1 MKTSSGTLLCFFLA
15 LASPSAWAAN
25 YHVYKKFDAISHSNQ
40 LKPCRH
46 HGCTC
51 APMDRAGNAACK
63 KSLAPRISGAIA
75 FADWIDPEPGA
86 HRPSEPSIVPRVAQ
100 TDTAKPNVPATSTK
114 KSAPAPVAAAV
125 GKWHKA
131 LAARLARYNRYPA
144 QGNSAE
150 GLVSVAFT
158 IDRKGKVLSSRIE
171 KTSGSTV
178 LDAEALA
185 LLARAA
191 PFPAPPPEVTDAE
204 LTFVVPVHFTAGEKH

>member
-1 MKTSSGTLLCFFLA
+1 MKTSSATPLCFFLA
-15 LASPSAWAAN
+15 LTSQSTWAAN
-25 YHVYKKFDAISHSNQ
+25 YHVYKKFDAVSHSNQ
-40 LKPCRH
+40 PKWCGH
-46 HGCTC
+46 HGCAC
-51 APMDRAGNAACK
+51 AHMNLARGTACR
-63 KSLAPRISGAIA
+63 KSLEPRISGAIA
-75 FADWIDPEPGA
+75 FADWIDLEA
-86 HRPSEPSIVPRVAQ
+86 DSHRPSEPSMVLRVAQ
-100 TDTAKPNVPATSTK
+100 TDTAKPNVPVPSTR
-114 KSAPAPVAAAV
+114 KSAPGAAAV
-125 GKWHKA
+125 ARWHKA

-158 IDRKGKVLSSRIE
+158 IDRKGKVVSSRIE

-204 LTFVVPVHFTAGEKH
+204 LTFVVPVRFTAGEKH